1 MYYIPVCLSEVVK
14 DDEQSTEVTDIDDG
28 VDGVDAV
35 KMVLIWDVSFF
46 SFVGIK
52 LVRKVEEWV
61 VISDCPEE
69 TDIIGDLDLIEE
81 LEKLIQLITDVHVL
95 ND

>member
-1 MYYIPVCLSEVVK
+1 
-14 DDEQSTEVTDIDDG
+14 
-28 VDGVDAV
+28 
-35 KMVLIWDVSFF
+35 MVLIWDVSFF

-52 LVRKVEEWV
+52 LVREVEEWV

-81 LEKLIQLITDVHVL
+81 LEKLIQLITDVDVL